1 MASSTKVQSLPH
13 LEEGEVSLL
22 ELAAD
27 DARDVAPLSDKEAMI
42 LQLYHRVQE
51 QKLEKA
57 LLRQESENV
66 SGENVDEQLA
76 IAEQE
81 LLEARATYTVRRKA
95 VGTALMTEPSL
106 KAVHLKA
113 TSPAERDLL
122 RLINRRDV
130 LSLAHENL
138 HTAHNATLRQLSNLE
153 VENRQIHDKNRELV
167 RQLLELTGPDGSWR
181 DQLEDRDLRAQL
193 DALDAE
199 QQKCQAR
206 WEVIKNVASAIVVG
220 SGVNWADD
228 DKLNALVLDESDD

>member
-57 LLRQESENV
+57 LLRQGAFLSLVFCFLVMLIYVFRIESENV

-113 TSPAERDLL
+113 TSPAERYDSP
-122 RLINRRDV
+122 IPM
-130 LSLAHENL
+130 SICAP
-138 HTAHNATLRQLSNLE
+138 TSM
-153 VENRQIHDKNRELV
+153 QIY
-167 RQLLELTGPDGSWR
+167 TP
-181 DQLEDRDLRAQL
+181 
-193 DALDAE
+193 
-199 QQKCQAR
+199 
-206 WEVIKNVASAIVVG
+206 
-220 SGVNWADD
+220 
-228 DKLNALVLDESDD
+228 